1 MGEGPGGRCII
12 IDATD
17 PNIEAIRGINR
28 QARLQAPAVDVV
40 ASGRLLPSAETVVSY
55 SNTVIR
61 PGTDSRHAALQEQSI
76 GARPGFSRSRIFVPE
91 NAAGNSSRLQ
101 RLVGHCLCLNSV
113 SFCGGICGWKPRSN
127 ANESAGTP
135 IRIPHCTECPL
146 PTPPTHISTLP
157 SPVTGAD
164 TNTHTQTMKYS
175 AG

>member
-1 MGEGPGGRCII
+1 MPGGRCII

-55 SNTVIR
+55 RNTVIR
-61 PGTDSRHAALQEQSI
+61 PGTDSRHAALQEESI

-101 RLVGHCLCLNSV
+101 RLVGRCLCLNSV

-135 IRIPHCTECPL
+135 IRIPHCTECPPPPL
-146 PTPPTHISTLP
+146 PRPTSPPSHLR
-157 SPVTGAD
+157 SPEQTR
-164 TNTHTQTMKYS
+164 THTLTP
-175 AG
+175 